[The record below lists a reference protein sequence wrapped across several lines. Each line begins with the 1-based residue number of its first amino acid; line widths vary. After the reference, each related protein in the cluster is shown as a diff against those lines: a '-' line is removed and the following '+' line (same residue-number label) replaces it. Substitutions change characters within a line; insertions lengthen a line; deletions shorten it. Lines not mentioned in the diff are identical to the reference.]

1 MHKQADLNNT
11 NAAHKGRDGSAG
23 SVPSGN
29 QGTLPNNKS
38 DMDAAR

>member
-11 NAAHKGRDGSAG
+11 NSAHNGDGSAG
-23 SVPSGN
+23 SMPSGN